1 MSDQEFKALFD
12 APADGE
18 EIWNLPVDTKL
29 GAMELPLVRH
39 QIVQEIKDQAEIKA
53 SQRKAILRA
62 TQKAVVR
69 GNKLGLAKLTDQDV
83 EQYKWNLFII
93 RVDEAIKGRHAAIR
107 DDWDFAETIADEG
120 AFNAA

>member
-18 EIWNLPVDTKL
+18 ETWSLPVETKL
-29 GAMELPLVRH
+29 GAMVLPLVRH

-69 GNKLGLAKLTDQDV
+69 GNKLGVAKLNDQDI

-107 DDWDFAETIADEG
+107 DDWDLAETIADEG

>member
-12 APADGE
+12 APAEGE
-18 EIWNLPVDTKL
+18 KLDVAVDTKL
-29 GAMELPLVRH
+29 GVVELPGASSNCSR
-39 QIVQEIKDQAEIKA
+39 IKDQAEIKA

-69 GNKLGLAKLTDQDV
+69 GNKLGLTKLSDQDV

-93 RVDEAIKGRHAAIR
+93 RVDEAIKGRHSDIR
-107 DDWDFAETIADEG
+107 DDWEFAETIADEG
-120 AFNAA
+120 AFQAA